1 MVGGGKG
8 GGGKWTCARG
18 VGVMAGFMKGW
29 GGMDVGRA
37 DGEQQRKEGRKEGR
51 RRKEGASPL
60 RHSILALSSY
70 SPFQNSV
77 VSHPKCT

>member
-1 MVGGGKG
+1 
-8 GGGKWTCARG
+8 
-18 VGVMAGFMKGW
+18 MKGW

-37 DGEQQRKEGRKEGR
+37 DGEQQRKEGRKDGDG
-51 RRKEGASPL
+51 RKEPL
-60 RHSILALSSY
+60 PCVILALSSY